1 MYCDTCSA
9 DGSAGLV
16 WLTVIMK
23 SLLILKVLN
32 IMLLKGMTFFFFFS
46 ILGVAGGKHMLIY
59 GGDSQL
65 AVQSARVPS
74 KEQWYSLQG
83 RVMG

>member
-1 MYCDTCSA
+1 MYCDTRSA
-9 DGSAGLV
+9 NGSAGLV

-32 IMLLKGMTFFFFFS
+32 IMLLKGMTFFFS
-46 ILGVAGGKHMLIY
+46 ILGLTGGKHMLIY

-65 AVQSARVPS
+65 TVQSARVPY
-74 KEQWYSLQG
+74 KEQWCSLQD
-83 RVMG
+83 RVMGQW